1 MEFLAANRRRLSLG
15 FARSSGSE
23 LEAAVFAGYLI
34 ITNRLFD
41 MWPLFNRAR
50 FLVIRCLNA
59 PLTYHIKIGLGFPV
73 KRALQE
79 KPSKIETV
87 QDISISRYMVTSLPM
102 ATCLMTITQCNS
114 NKSHT

>member
-1 MEFLAANRRRLSLG
+1 MEFLAANRRQLSLG

-41 MWPLFNRAR
+41 TWPLFHRAR

-59 PLTYHIKIGLGFPV
+59 LLTHHIKIGLPWGF
-73 KRALQE
+73 KIAL
-79 KPSKIETV
+79 SKIR
-87 QDISISRYMVTSLPM
+87 QLNF
-102 ATCLMTITQCNS
+102 LL
-114 NKSHT
+114 KH

>member
-59 PLTYHIKIGLGFPV
+59 PLTHHIKIGLPWGF
-73 KRALQE
+73 KRAL
-79 KPSKIETV
+79 SKI
-87 QDISISRYMVTSLPM
+87 
-102 ATCLMTITQCNS
+102 TQLNFLL
-114 NKSHT
+114 KH